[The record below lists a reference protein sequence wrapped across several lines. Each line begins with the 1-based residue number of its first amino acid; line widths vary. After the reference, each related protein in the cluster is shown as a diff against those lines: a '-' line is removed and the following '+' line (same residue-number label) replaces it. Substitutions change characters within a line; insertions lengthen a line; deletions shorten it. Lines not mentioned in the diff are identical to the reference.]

1 MVAGRQGSPT
11 RYPFAMTAPV
21 ASRRPTVNEIH
32 GESWIDE
39 YRWLRDREDPE
50 VVPYLESE
58 NAFTEETTSRLEG
71 LRDDIFAETRSRV
84 QETDLSAPARRG
96 EWWYG
101 RRMEEGKQY
110 PQFLR
115 WHLSTEGDPEVI
127 LDQNELAD
135 DTGFCALGQLSV
147 SVDQRLLAYSV
158 DHSGSETF
166 ALRFRDLDTKEDLE
180 DEVLGTYY
188 GGAWSANGSRF
199 FYTTFDHAHRPYRVW
214 QHRLGQDA
222 THDTLVFQEDDER
235 FEVELGFTRDRR
247 FTVIE
252 TISSTTSE
260 TLVIPNDRP
269 DSMPEALI
277 ARIPGVRYRAEHHHG
292 RWLVITDEG
301 APNGRL
307 ISFAL
312 GHVAEAVELISHD
325 ASTKV
330 GRVFPFAG
338 HVVVTGRRDGN
349 PAITVI
355 PDGEERFDLGFEE
368 SGYGLRVGDNP
379 DYDTTTFRFEFESF
393 LIPRR
398 IIDVD
403 LDTGLQTVVKETP
416 APNYD
421 RDAYDQRRI
430 WAPLGEVR
438 IPITLVKN
446 KGTALPAPT
455 LLYGYGAYES
465 SIDPW
470 FDPSLVSLL
479 DRGVVFA
486 VAHIR
491 GGGEMGRVW
500 HESGRMH
507 NKINTFT
514 DFISAAEYLIE
525 SGIAEEGR
533 IAARGVSAG
542 GLLMGA
548 VTTMRPELWAA
559 VVAEVPFVDAINT
572 MLDASIPLTVG
583 EWEEWGNPSI
593 PDQYRW
599 LKDYSPYEHT
609 LPAEYPAILVTA
621 GFNDPRV
628 AYWEPAK
635 WVARLR
641 AVNQGNRPILLKT
654 EMGSGHGGPSGRY
667 DAWREEAF
675 ALAFVLDQLG
685 MD

>member
-1 MVAGRQGSPT
+1 MS
-11 RYPFAMTAPV
+11 APV

-39 YRWLRDREDPE
+39 YRWLRDRNDPE
-50 VVPYLESE
+50 VIPYLELE
-58 NAFTEETTSRLEG
+58 NAFTEESTSRLEG
-71 LRDDIFAETRSRV
+71 LREAIFSETRSRV

-115 WHLSTEGDPEVI
+115 WHLTTDGDPQVV

-135 DTGFCALGQLSV
+135 QSGFCAIGQMSV
-147 SVDQRLLAYSV
+147 SFDQKLLAYSV
-158 DHSGSETF
+158 DHSGAETF
-166 ALRFRDLDTKEDLE
+166 ALRFRHLDTHQDLE
-180 DEVLGTYY
+180 DVVSGTYY
-188 GGAWSANGSRF
+188 GGAWSADGSRF
-199 FYTTFDHAHRPYRVW
+199 FYTTLDHAHRPYRVW
-214 QHRLGQDA
+214 KHVLGQDPA
-222 THDTLVFQEDDER
+222 DDALVFQEDDER
-235 FEVELGFTRDRR
+235 FEIEIGATRDRR
-247 FTVIE
+247 FIVIE
-252 TISSTTSE
+252 TRSSTTSE
-260 TLVIPNDRP
+260 TLVIPSDRP
-269 DSMPEALI
+269 DSEPGPLI
-277 ARIPGVRYRAEHHHG
+277 ARNPGVRYRAEHHHG
-292 RWLVITDEG
+292 RWLVVTDEG

-307 ISFAL
+307 ISFPPA
-312 GHVAEAVELISHD
+312 AYSEAIEVIAHD
-325 ASTKV
+325 LSTKV
-330 GRVFPFAG
+330 GRVLPFAR
-338 HVVVTGRRDGN
+338 HVIVTGRRHGN
-349 PAITVI
+349 PAVTVI
-355 PDGEERFDLGFEE
+355 PDGEEAFDLAFDE
-368 SGYGLRVGDNP
+368 SAYGIRVGDNL
-379 DYDTTTFRFEFESF
+379 DYDTATFRFEFESF
-393 LIPRR
+393 LTPRR
-398 IIDVD
+398 VIDVD
-403 LDTGLQTVVKETP
+403 LDSRRQTVVKETP
-416 APNYD
+416 APNYNLD
-421 RDAYDQRRI
+421 DYEQRRI
-430 WAPLGEVR
+430 WAPVGNVE
-438 IPITLVKN
+438 IPITLVQR

-465 SIDPW
+465 SVDPW
-470 FDPSLVSLL
+470 FDPSLFSLL

-491 GGGEMGRVW
+491 GGGEMGRTW
-500 HESGRMH
+500 HESGRMS

-514 DFISAAEYLIE
+514 DFIASAEHLLVTGVAR
-525 SGIAEEGR
+525 EGR

-583 EWEEWGNPSI
+583 EWEEWGDPSI
-593 PDQYRW
+593 PDQYAW
-599 LKDYSPYEHT
+599 LKEYSPYEHT

-641 AVNQGNRPILLKT
+641 AVNKGNRPILLKT

-667 DAWREEAF
+667 DAWHDEAF
-675 ALAFVLDQLG
+675 VLAFVLDQLEA
-685 MD
+685 

>member
-1 MVAGRQGSPT
+1 MS
-11 RYPFAMTAPV
+11 APV
-21 ASRRPTVNEIH
+21 ASRRPTVNELH

-39 YRWLRDREDPE
+39 YRWLRDRDDPE

-71 LRDDIFAETRSRV
+71 LRDAIFAETKARV

-101 RRMEEGKQY
+101 RRTEEGKQY

-115 WHLSTEGDPEVI
+115 WHLSTEGDPVVM

-147 SVDQRLLAYSV
+147 SFDQRRLAYSV

-166 ALRFRDLDTKEDLE
+166 VLRFRDLDTGQDLE
-180 DEVLGTYY
+180 DEVSGTYY
-188 GGAWSANGSRF
+188 GGAWSADGSHF
-199 FYTTFDHAHRPYRVW
+199 FYTALDPAHRPFQVW
-214 QHRLGQDA
+214 RHRLGQDSLQ
-222 THDTLVFQEDDER
+222 DTLVFQEDDER

-247 FTVIE
+247 FTLIE
-252 TISSTTSE
+252 SISSTTSE

-269 DSMPEALI
+269 DDKPKALI
-277 ARIPGVRYRAEHHHG
+277 PRVRGVRYRAEHQHG
-292 RWLVITDEG
+292 RWLVVTDDS

-307 ISFAL
+307 ISFTPSSTS
-312 GHVAEAVELISHD
+312 EPVELISHD

-330 GRVFPFAG
+330 GKVFPFAG
-338 HVVVTGRRDGN
+338 HVVVTGRRCGN
-349 PAITVI
+349 PAMTVI
-355 PDGEERFDLGFEE
+355 PDGEDRFDLPFEE
-368 SGYGLRVGDNP
+368 SGYGLRVGDNL
-379 DYDTTTFRFEFESF
+379 DYDTATFRFEFESF
-393 LIPRR
+393 LTPRR
-398 IIDVD
+398 VIDVD
-403 LDTGLQTVVKETP
+403 LNTREQSVVKETP

-421 RDAYDQRRI
+421 RDAYEQGRI
-430 WAPLGEVR
+430 WAPLGDVK
-438 IPITLVKN
+438 IPITVVQKI
-446 KGTALPAPT
+446 GTVLPAPT

-470 FDPSLVSLL
+470 FDPSLFSLL

-500 HESGRMH
+500 HESGRMS

-514 DFISAAEYLIE
+514 DFIAAAEYLIE
-525 SGIAEEGR
+525 AGIARVGR

-548 VTTMRPELWAA
+548 VTTMRPDLWAA
-559 VVAEVPFVDAINT
+559 VIAEVPFVDAINT

-599 LKDYSPYEHT
+599 LRDYSPYEHT
-609 LPAEYPAILVTA
+609 GPAEYPAILVTA

-675 ALAFVLDQLG
+675 VLAFVLDQLG
-685 MD
+685 VE